1 MSSWVGTLTYMS
13 PERLKG
19 DMYRSDTDIWSLGI
33 VLVECAFGKY
43 PYNENYTGFWEM
55 LEVAT

>member
-1 MSSWVGTLTYMS
+1 MS